1 MLTYSR
7 DVFGG
12 RSIVDESVVVE
23 EESAGDIKRN
33 EDVDAVVLMG
43 SQDKEDPE
51 AVA

>member
-1 MLTYSR
+1 MI
-7 DVFGG
+7 FGDG
-12 RSIVDESVVVE
+12 PIVDEGVVVE

-33 EDVDAVVLMG
+33 KDVDAVVLMG